1 MANSIH
7 IEVQGLLKQ
16 FGEVNAVNRVDFSVK
31 EGEFVTLLGPS
42 GSGKTTALRCI
53 AGLEKIDG
61 GRILIGNEVVA
72 EYGKI
77 NIPPEN
83 RAVGM
88 VFQSY
93 AIWPHLQV
101 FDNVAYP
108 LQVRKLP
115 KNEIAK
121 RVEEVLHLVGL
132 AGFESR
138 YGTQLSGG
146 QQQRVALARALVF
159 RPQVLLFDE
168 PLSNLDAKLRERMRV
183 ELVRL
188 QKEIATTSL
197 YVTHDQAEA
206 MVVSDRIIIMD
217 HGKIIQEGNSHD
229 IYFKPV
235 NRFVA
240 EFIGESI
247 FFNGKLVEVQNG
259 SGHVAIPFQDH
270 SVTVCCHL
278 NEKFDRDE
286 PITLCIRPED
296 IELLPSAEFRTENC
310 FKGVI
315 SQIHFMGNHTDCR
328 VQVGDKEIKVQAPKF
343 LPYKVKEDVVLRIK
357 PETCVVLKKDSS
369 IKT

>member
-1 MANSIH
+1 MGNSIH
-7 IEVQGLLKQ
+7 IEVQGLLKR
-16 FGEVNAVNRVDFSVK
+16 FGEVNAVNSVDFSVK

-61 GRILIGNEVVA
+61 GRILIDNEVVA

-83 RAVGM
+83 RGIGM

-93 AIWPHLQV
+93 AIWPHLKV

-115 KNEIAK
+115 KNEIAE
-121 RVEEVLHLVGL
+121 RVTEVLRLVGL
-132 AGFESR
+132 AGFEDR

-159 RPQVLLFDE
+159 RPRVLLFDE

-247 FFNGKLVEVQNG
+247 FFDGRLVEVQNG
-259 SGHVAIPFQDH
+259 SGHVDIPFQDH
-270 SVTVCCHL
+270 SVTVYCHL

-286 PITLCIRPED
+286 PITICIRPED
-296 IELLPSAEFRTENC
+296 IELLPSAEFSTENC
-310 FKGVI
+310 FKGII
-315 SQIHFMGNHTDCR
+315 SQILFMGTYTDCR

-343 LPYKVKEDVVLRIK
+343 LSYKEQENVVLRIR
-357 PETCVVLKKDSS
+357 PETCVGLKKDSS
-369 IKT
+369 PTA

>member
-1 MANSIH
+1 MGNSIH
-7 IEVQGLLKQ
+7 IEVQGLLKR

-83 RAVGM
+83 RTVGM

-93 AIWPHLQV
+93 AIWPHLKV

-115 KNEIAK
+115 KNEIAE

-132 AGFESR
+132 AGLESR

-159 RPQVLLFDE
+159 RPRVLLFDE

-188 QKEIATTSL
+188 QKEIGTTSL

-217 HGKIIQEGNSHD
+217 HGKIIQEGSSHD

-247 FFNGKLVEVQNG
+247 FFNGQVVEVENG
-259 SGHVAIPFQDH
+259 SGHVDIPFPDH
-270 SVTVCCHL
+270 SVTLYCHL
-278 NEKFDRDE
+278 NEKFDRGE
-286 PITLCIRPED
+286 PITLCVRPED
-296 IELLPSAEFRTENC
+296 IELLPSAEFSPKNC

-328 VQVGDKEIKVQAPKF
+328 IQVGDMEIKVQAPKF
-343 LPYKVKEDVVLRIK
+343 LPYKVKEDVVLRIR
-357 PETCVVLKKDSS
+357 PETCVGLKKNPP
-369 IKT
+369 